1 MKPHEI
7 TNKSFDIIRN
17 RLEGF
22 RAAPAVM
29 ELVIRIAHATGDVE
43 FARQFIISE
52 EAVQAGVRAVR
63 SGCSLVTDVEM
74 VRAGIRKDAVERFG
88 GSVECFLNDPEVREQ
103 AQARG
108 TTRSEMGMR
117 RAASLL
123 QGGIAVIGNAPT
135 ALFTVCEL
143 VEQGDIDPA
152 LVIGVPVG
160 FVGAAE
166 SKQKLAEMAIPYIT
180 VLGERGGSTIAAAIV
195 NGVAALAGEES
206 GDEESVRS

>member
-1 MKPHEI
+1 
-7 TNKSFDIIRN
+7 
-17 RLEGF
+17 
-22 RAAPAVM
+22 
-29 ELVIRIAHATGDVE
+29 
-43 FARQFIISE
+43 
-52 EAVQAGVRAVR
+52 
-63 SGCSLVTDVEM
+63 
-74 VRAGIRKDAVERFG
+74 
-88 GSVECFLNDPEVREQ
+88 
-103 AQARG
+103 
-108 TTRSEMGMR
+108 
-117 RAASLL
+117 
-123 QGGIAVIGNAPT
+123 VIGNAPT